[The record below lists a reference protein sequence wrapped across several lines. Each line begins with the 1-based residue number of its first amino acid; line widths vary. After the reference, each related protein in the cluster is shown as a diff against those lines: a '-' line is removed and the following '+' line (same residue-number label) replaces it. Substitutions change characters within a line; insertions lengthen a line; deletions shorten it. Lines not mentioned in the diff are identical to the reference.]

1 MSIQC
6 TYTNEDVIVAQWI
19 IIWFLCSVF
28 IVSWA
33 FVSEAHSE
41 PFPVASIVKN
51 SDKNNHME
59 TSDYGHVVFVEE

>member
-19 IIWFLCSVF
+19 IICFLCSGL

-33 FVSEAHSE
+33 FVSEAQSQ
-41 PFPVASIVKN
+41 PVLVASIVKD
-51 SDKNNHME
+51 SKKNIHME
-59 TSDYGHVVFVEE
+59 TSDYGHFVED